1 MKDYYKILGLEKSA
15 SKDEIKKAFRKLAHE
30 HHPDKTKGDPSA
42 GQKFKE
48 ASEAYSILSDDQKR
62 QQYDTFGSAGSG
74 AGFNPAGGAYG
85 GGFGGQGGFNGSTG
99 SPFGNGSGFDFSQF
113 TQGANGQGFEF
124 DLGDI
129 FGDFFGGGHGRGQA
143 QQRRGRDISI
153 DIQVTFE
160 ESIFGV
166 ERDILVT
173 KTAKCLTCEG
183 SGAATGTPMETC
195 KTCNG
200 KGKLNETRRS
210 FIGVFNTTRVCDT
223 CHGKG
228 QVPKEKCHTCHGEGV
243 LERQQEIS
251 VKIPPGMED
260 GEMIRLGG
268 IGEAI
273 PNGQAG
279 DLYVKV
285 HVNPHAHIKKDGI
298 NLVMDLKVRLTHALT
313 GYDELLKTLDGDV
326 VIKIPV
332 GINTGEI
339 LRVKGKGV
347 PNGNKRGDLFVR
359 ITVDIPKKLSR
370 TASKLVEELKK
381 EGL

>member
-1 MKDYYKILGLEKSA
+1 MKDYYKILGVEKGA

-62 QQYDTFGSAGSG
+62 QQYDTFGQAG
-74 AGFNPAGGAYG
+74 AGFNPGA
-85 GGFGGQGGFNGSTG
+85 GGFGGQGGFNGA
-99 SPFGNGSGFDFSQF
+99 GFDFSQF

-129 FGDFFGGGHGRGQA
+129 FGDFFGGRQRA

-160 ESIFGV
+160 ESIFGI

-173 KTAKCLTCEG
+173 KTSKCLTCEG
-183 SGAATGTPMETC
+183 SGAAAGTTMDTC

-200 KGKLNETRRS
+200 KGKINETRRS

-228 QVPKEKCHTCHGEGV
+228 QVPREKCQTCSGEGV
-243 LERQQEIS
+243 LERQQEIT

-268 IGEAI
+268 MGEAI

-285 HVNPHAHIKKDGI
+285 HVKAHPQIKKEGI
-298 NLVMDLKVRLTHALT
+298 NLVMDQKIKLTHALT
-313 GYDELLKTLDGDV
+313 GSEQILKTLDGDIE
-326 VIKIPV
+326 IKIPA
-332 GINTGEI
+332 GINTGEV

-347 PNGNKRGDLFVR
+347 PHGHNKRGDLFVR
-359 ITVDIPKKLSR
+359 ITVDMPKKLSR